1 MFPTE
6 EKKKKRC
13 GDRTTG
19 ETERLE
25 HSNQSSKRKKK
36 KCSKAQAEETAR
48 YLAAVRPLVR
58 YSVRRRASACVSLPP
73 PLPFPPPASS
83 CLFVARRP
91 ASPSAVVVGPTCP
104 ATHAPPIMSR
114 AAVTRRNPPLAP
126 PLPPKCGNQA
136 STSRRTRIRIAA
148 SSSSIPPP
156 NFLRDLTPRALA
168 SYRIPSPRR
177 RRRDRSSGL
186 TSSTARRGTSLSLA
200 LSTWGARWPSSVIRF
215 DRSSWRE
222 GYSILRWRLI
232 DWLIWLGLGC
242 RIETP
247 GTGSGRGMGGR
258 GE

>member
-126 PLPPKCGNQA
+126 PP
-136 STSRRTRIRIAA
+136 S
-148 SSSSIPPP
+148 PP
-156 NFLRDLTPRALA
+156 NAETKRVQVDAHAYASQPVHPRFLPRISFA
-168 SYRIPSPRR
+168 ISPRV
-177 RRRDRSSGL
+177 
-186 TSSTARRGTSLSLA
+186 
-200 LSTWGARWPSSVIRF
+200 P
-215 DRSSWRE
+215 
-222 GYSILRWRLI
+222 
-232 DWLIWLGLGC
+232 
-242 RIETP
+242 
-247 GTGSGRGMGGR
+247 
-258 GE
+258 